1 MLEIALKHRFA
12 GFTLDLTLNAPGGI
26 TALFGHSGAGKST
39 VVNAVAGLLRPDQG
53 RIAVGDDV
61 VLDTDAGIN
70 LPPHRRRIGYVF
82 QEARLFPHLSV
93 RANLRYGAR
102 FAPPGPGVIG
112 FDRAVEMLGLGALLD
127 RRPGA
132 LSGGEAARVALGRAL
147 LCKPRMLLMDEPL
160 AALDGARKAEILP
173 YFETLRDEVKLPI
186 LYVSHAPA
194 EVVRLANSVALLE
207 DGHLRAFGPARDVL
221 ADPEAAG
228 GFGGRAAG
236 ALISG
241 RVAAQDS
248 DGLARIET
256 AGGAIYLEAPSA
268 PIGAQLGLQIHGA
281 DVTLALARP
290 EQVSALNI
298 LRVTV
303 LEIGAPDGP
312 SVFVKLALGEER
324 LLARLTMRSVAAL
337 GLRAGL
343 ECHAMIKAVSL
354 ASQDVTQR
362 A

>member
-12 GFTLDLTLNAPGGI
+12 GFTLDLALNAPGGI

-39 VVNAVAGLLRPDQG
+39 VVNAVSGLLRPDLG
-53 RIAVGDDV
+53 RIAVGGDV
-61 VLDTDAGIN
+61 VLDTEAGIN
-70 LPPHRRRIGYVF
+70 LAPHRRRIGYVF
-82 QEARLFPHLSV
+82 QEARLFPHLDV
-93 RANLRYGAR
+93 RANLNYGAR
-102 FAPPGPGVIG
+102 FAAPGPGVIR

-147 LCKPRMLLMDEPL
+147 LSKPRMLLMDEPL
-160 AALDGARKAEILP
+160 AALDSARKAEILP

-194 EVVRLANSVALLE
+194 EVARLASSVALLE

-221 ADPEAAG
+221 ADPGAAG

-241 RVAAQDS
+241 RVVAQDS
-248 DGLARIET
+248 DGLARVET
-256 AGGAIYLEAPSA
+256 AGGAIFLEAPSA

-312 SVFVKLALGEER
+312 SVFVQLALGEER
-324 LLARLTMRSVAAL
+324 LLARLTTRSVAAL